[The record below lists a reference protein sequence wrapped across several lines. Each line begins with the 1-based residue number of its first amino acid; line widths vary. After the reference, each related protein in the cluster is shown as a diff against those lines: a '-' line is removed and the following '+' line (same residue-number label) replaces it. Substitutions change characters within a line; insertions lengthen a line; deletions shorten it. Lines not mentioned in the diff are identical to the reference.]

1 MEIKAIKIP
10 SSLNMQKLYDVDE
23 CNPSHDLSM
32 NNIGDFLESATNKNG
47 DGPSS
52 GSATDSTERTVSYE
66 CTDDGAS
73 TDDQN
78 DDLASEVVR
87 IHDNSEEQP
96 ATIIELDES
105 NPEATEP
112 KCLQTIK
119 QACQSNIKEHTEPVN
134 RQRKKLRWGMI
145 EMRLH
150 SVIPGDHPDTR
161 EGPPVRET
169 TMCFVSQPTH
179 QSRHLTIHTDLFDL
193 SS

>member
-1 MEIKAIKIP
+1 
-10 SSLNMQKLYDVDE
+10 MQKLYDVDE
-23 CNPSHDLSM
+23 CDPSRDLSM
-32 NNIGDFLESATNKNG
+32 NNIGDFLECETNKND
-47 DGPSS
+47 DGPST

-78 DDLASEVVR
+78 DDLASEVVM
-87 IHDNSEEQP
+87 IPDNSVEQP
-96 ATIIELDES
+96 ATIIESDDDES
-105 NPEATEP
+105 NPEAMEP
-112 KCLQTIK
+112 KRPQTIK
-119 QACQSNIKEHTEPVN
+119 QACQSNIKERMEPVK

-169 TMCFVSQPTH
+169 TMFFVLQPTR
-179 QSRHLTIHTDLFDL
+179 QNMHLTCIYTFDL